1 MNNAAAAPPR
11 PPRLGVC
18 YYPEQWPA
26 SQWVADAQRMRA
38 MGLSVVRIGEFAW
51 TRMEPSEGQFDW
63 DWLDQAIAILADAG
77 LKIVLGTPT
86 AAPPHWLLKA
96 YPQIAPVDAQGRRKP
111 FGSRRHYCF
120 SSPEFHAAS
129 ARIVRAM
136 GERYG
141 QHPAV
146 IAWQTDNE
154 YGCHDTI
161 LSYSDAALRG
171 FRAWLESRYG
181 DVAALNEAWGNAFWS
196 MQVGSFD
203 DIEFPIG
210 LPANANPIHA
220 LDFRRFASD
229 EVLRYNRMQV
239 EILRELSPGRDVLHN
254 FMGFF
259 GGFEL
264 HQMGCDLDVAAWDS
278 YPLGSTDIAS
288 FLSDAE
294 RVRWARTGHP
304 DIPAFHHD
312 LYRGLCQGRWW
323 VMEQQAGPVN
333 WAPWN
338 AEPLPG
344 MVRAWT
350 WEAIAHGAELV
361 SYFRWR
367 QLPYAQEQMHSGLN
381 ASDDSL
387 DVGGREAAQVASE
400 MQSLQALLDVP
411 TAAARVALVIDYTS
425 GWMTEIQPHGADMDY
440 FAGAFRCY
448 SALRQLGLDIDL
460 VAASA
465 PLVDYDLVVLP
476 GLIQLPD
483 ALMASLR
490 AARQRPGKAPVWVFG
505 PRCGSKTELF
515 RIPNRLPPG
524 PLAEFLPMQVRR
536 VESLR
541 PSRQVGITAGGQ
553 AIGHALRWREF
564 VEPGANVAIDAHF
577 EDGHPAL
584 LSHGALRY
592 VCADVDGDLLRGW
605 LEQAARDAG
614 LATRRLPDALR
625 LRRRGNLQFAFNYGS
640 EAIRL
645 PFVPQSACLLGSP
658 ELSPAGVAAWLIT
671 EVSR

>member
-1 MNNAAAAPPR
+1 MNNVVAASPRAPQ
-11 PPRLGVC
+11 LGVC
-18 YYPEQWPA
+18 YYPEQWPE
-26 SQWVADAQRMRA
+26 SQWAGDAQRMRA

-51 TRMEPSEGQFDW
+51 TRMEPAAGTFDW
-63 DWLDQAIAILADAG
+63 GWLDRAIATLAQAG

-86 AAPPHWLLKA
+86 AAPPHWLLQA
-96 YPQIAPVDAQGRRKP
+96 CPDIAPVDAQGRRKP
-111 FGSRRHYCF
+111 FGSRRHYDF

-136 GERYG
+136 AQRYG
-141 QHPAV
+141 QHPAL

-171 FRAWLESRYG
+171 FRGWLQRRYG
-181 DVAALNEAWGNAFWS
+181 SVDGLNEAWGNAFWS
-196 MQVGSFD
+196 MQIGSFD
-203 DIEFPIG
+203 EVGFPIG

-229 EVLRYNRMQV
+229 EVLRYNRMQAD
-239 EILRELSPGRDVLHN
+239 ILRELSPGRDVLHN

-264 HQMGCDLDVAAWDS
+264 HQMGHDLDVAAWDS

-288 FLSDAE
+288 FLSEAE
-294 RVRWARTGHP
+294 RVRWARSGHP

-312 LYRGLCQGRWW
+312 LYRGLCRGRWW

-387 DVGGREAAQVASE
+387 DIGGREAAQVALE
-400 MQSLQALLDVP
+400 MQSLRGVLSMP
-411 TAAARVALVIDYTS
+411 TSRARVALVIDYGS

-440 FAGAFRCY
+440 FAGAFRWY

-465 PLVDYDLVVLP
+465 PLADYGLVVVP
-476 GLIQLPD
+476 GLIHLSDP
-483 ALMASLR
+483 LMASLR
-490 AARQRPGKAPVWVFG
+490 AAQRRPGRAPVWVFG
-505 PRCGSKTELF
+505 PRSGSKTEHF
-515 RIPNRLPPG
+515 RIPAGLAPG
-524 PLAEFLPMQVRR
+524 ALAEFLPLQVRR

-541 PSRQVGITAGGQ
+541 PGRRVSIHADGQV
-553 AIGHALRWREF
+553 IGHALRWREF
-564 VEPGANVAIDAHF
+564 VEADAALAIDARF
-577 EDGHPAL
+577 DDGHPAL
-584 LSHGALRY
+584 LSHGAIRY

-605 LEQAARDAG
+605 LELAAQAAG
-614 LATRRLPDALR
+614 LRTRRLPDALR

-640 EAIRL
+640 EVLNL
-645 PFVPQSACLLGSP
+645 PFVPESDCVLGSP
-658 ELSPAGVAAWLIT
+658 ELPPAGVAAW
-671 EVSR
+671 VAS